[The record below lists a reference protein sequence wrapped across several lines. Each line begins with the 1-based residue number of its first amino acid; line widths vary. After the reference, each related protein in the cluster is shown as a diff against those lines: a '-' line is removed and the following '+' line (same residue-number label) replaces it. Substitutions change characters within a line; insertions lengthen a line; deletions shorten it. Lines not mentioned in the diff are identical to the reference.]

1 MMPGAQ
7 RRGCKSARVTV
18 SHASA
23 QRCTTPSLRR
33 LASGRLSSSDPFGY
47 RERAGALGANCL
59 CSGGGRLFDGPALV
73 ASSAH
78 PQQHRRRAF
87 VGPFQFHGAN
97 GTTFRTNRW
106 RVSALV
112 GHQQTEFY
120 WSRDARC
127 VTSTLT
133 YFCPAEAY
141 RAYRI
146 HRLRPSRR
154 DCNGRSSTASRRVFR
169 R

>member
-1 MMPGAQ
+1 MPGA
-7 RRGCKSARVTV
+7 RRREVQGGARHVLARVCPAVHNTL
-18 SHASA
+18 A
-23 QRCTTPSLRR
+23 QKTHERTTQFVRSVWLSGTSRW
-33 LASGRLSSSDPFGY
+33 SGRD
-47 RERAGALGANCL
+47 CL